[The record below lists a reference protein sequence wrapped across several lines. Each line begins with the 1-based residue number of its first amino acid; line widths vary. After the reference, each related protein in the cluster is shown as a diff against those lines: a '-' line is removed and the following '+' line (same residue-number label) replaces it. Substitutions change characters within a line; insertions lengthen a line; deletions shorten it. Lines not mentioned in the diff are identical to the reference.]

1 MNITFR
7 NINTIMDKD
16 LIRKTQEILETSNL
30 DLEQQEFLKE
40 ISLGKIS
47 TTVLVGRLKLLT
59 NKIKDIKLRK
69 VFMGLGYMIYVVS
82 LQQKSLDEIN
92 KKLDRLDNK

>member
-1 MNITFR
+1 
-7 NINTIMDKD
+7 MDKD

-82 LQQKSLDEIN
+82 L
-92 KKLDRLDNK
+92 

>member
-1 MNITFR
+1 
-7 NINTIMDKD
+7 MDKD

-30 DLEQQEFLKE
+30 DLEQREFLKE

-69 VFMGLGYMIYVVS
+69 VFMGLGYWLAAGGPITKEQTDVI
-82 LQQKSLDEIN
+82 DETSSAI
-92 KKLDRLDNK
+92 DFDA

>member
-1 MNITFR
+1 
-7 NINTIMDKD
+7 MDND

>member
-1 MNITFR
+1 
-7 NINTIMDKD
+7 MDND

-40 ISLGKIS
+40 ISLGKVS

-59 NKIKDIKLRK
+59 NKIKDMRLRK
-69 VFMGLGYMIYVVS
+69 VFMSLGYMIYVVS

>member
-30 DLEQQEFLKE
+30 DLEQREFLKE

>member
-1 MNITFR
+1 
-7 NINTIMDKD
+7 MDKD